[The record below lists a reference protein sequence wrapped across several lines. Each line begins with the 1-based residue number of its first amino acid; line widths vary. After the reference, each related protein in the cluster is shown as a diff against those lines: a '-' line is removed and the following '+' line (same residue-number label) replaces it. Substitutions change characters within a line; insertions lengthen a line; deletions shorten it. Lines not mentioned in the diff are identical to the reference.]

1 MNIGTNLQTW
11 LLAQAQPIVLA
22 ALAVI
27 GVVLL
32 VKKEYTK
39 LLQFAII
46 AVIAVVLV
54 YNPGG
59 MKDVLLKVGNKIFG
73 AKSK

>member
-27 GVVLL
+27 GVVLSL
-32 VKKEYTK
+32 
-39 LLQFAII
+39 IHI
-46 AVIAVVLV
+46 
-54 YNPGG
+54 
-59 MKDVLLKVGNKIFG
+59 
-73 AKSK
+73 

>member
-22 ALAVI
+22 ALAV
-27 GVVLL
+27 VLL
-32 VKKEYTK
+32 AKKEYTK
-39 LLQFAII
+39 LVQFAII

-73 AKSK
+73 AK

>member
-39 LLQFAII
+39 LVQFAII

-59 MKDVLLKVGNKIFG
+59 MEDVLLKVGNKIFG
-73 AKSK
+73 AK

>member
-22 ALAVI
+22 AL
-27 GVVLL
+27 
-32 VKKEYTK
+32 
-39 LLQFAII
+39 

-73 AKSK
+73 AK

>member
-27 GVVLL
+27 GIVLL

-39 LLQFAII
+39 LVQFAI
-46 AVIAVVLV
+46 IAVVLV

-73 AKSK
+73 AK

>member
-11 LLAQAQPIVLA
+11 LLAQ
-22 ALAVI
+22 LAVI
-27 GVVLL
+27 GIVLL

-39 LLQFAII
+39 LVQFAII

-73 AKSK
+73 AK